1 LFPDM
6 KKKNA
11 VRNSIEPIFG
21 RGGGGAMNVPGGI
34 GVGGARPPG
43 AVRGERGDVG
53 GPGGS
58 PAGAGGVGSDIVPC
72 VVCV

>member
-1 LFPDM
+1 M

-11 VRNSIEPIFG
+11 VKNSIDPIFG

-34 GVGGARPPG
+34 GVGGARPAG
-43 AVRGERGDVG
+43 AVRGDRGDVG

-58 PAGAGGVGSDIVPC
+58 PAGVGGAGSDMVSYIM
-72 VVCV
+72 

>member
-1 LFPDM
+1 
-6 KKKNA
+6 
-11 VRNSIEPIFG
+11 
-21 RGGGGAMNVPGGI
+21 MNVPGGM

-58 PAGAGGVGSDIVPC
+58 PAGAGGVGSDMTPGILYEESVWNMSNNGS
-72 VVCV
+72 

>member
-1 LFPDM
+1 M

-11 VRNSIEPIFG
+11 VKNNIEPIFG

-34 GVGGARPPG
+34 GVGGARPAG

-53 GPGGS
+53 GSCGS

-72 VVCV
+72 IVYV

>member
-1 LFPDM
+1 M

-11 VRNSIEPIFG
+11 VKNSIEPIFG

-34 GVGGARPPG
+34 GAGGESPAG

-58 PAGAGGVGSDIVPC
+58 PVGVGGVGSDIVPC
-72 VVCV
+72 VV